1 MIDGAVLWKCLTIWG
16 IIIASGF
23 GLPVPEE
30 IPVVTGG
37 VLVGESDAAVDA
49 ALARGEAPPAGRIP
63 WWLMLPGTI
72 LAVVIGDSVL
82 YFGGRY
88 LGPRLLRS
96 AWFKRKIM
104 PPATLAKIEE
114 NFHKRGVMILLAAR
128 LTPGV
133 RMPVFLAAGM
143 LRMPLS
149 RFLLA
154 DGLYAIP
161 GVNLLFWLGYVFTDK
176 FLAAL
181 EKAEEYRP
189 WVIVGLLTIIAGVVL
204 YKLFWKRKLST
215 GDMEDVP
222 NLIKPVGVVTHAIE
236 QGIENA
242 AEMGYAAAAKVMDVV
257 THPLGHKSTPPVSQG
272 ESPKPTTGDSPTTT
286 G

>member
-1 MIDGAVLWKCLTIWG
+1 MIDGAALWKCVGVWG
-16 IIIASGF
+16 VIIASGF

-37 VLVGESDAAVDA
+37 VLVGRSDAAVAGA
-49 ALARGEAPPAGRIP
+49 AAKGAPPPSHIP

-72 LAVVIGDSVL
+72 LAVVVGDSVL
-82 YFGGRY
+82 YFGGRWF
-88 LGPRLLRS
+88 GPRLLRS
-96 AWFKRKIM
+96 SWFQRKIL
-104 PPATLAKIEE
+104 PPDALAKIEDQ
-114 NFHKRGVMILLAAR
+114 FHKRGVMILLAAR

-161 GVNLLFWLGYVFTDK
+161 GVSLLFWLGYLFTDQ

-181 EKAEEYRP
+181 NAAEEYRP
-189 WVIVGLLTIIAGVVL
+189 WVVVGVLTVVAVFVV
-204 YKLFWKRKLST
+204 YKLFWRRKLST
-215 GDMEDVP
+215 GDMADVP
-222 NLIKPVGVVTHAIE
+222 GLMKPVGAVTHAIE
-236 QGIENA
+236 QGIEKS
-242 AEMGYAAAAKVMDVV
+242 AEMGYAAAAGVVDAV
-257 THPLGHKSTPPVSQG
+257 THPLGRKKPPPPAPHTDG
-272 ESPKPTTGDSPTTT
+272 PKVGGDAAPTVK
-286 G
+286 

>member
-1 MIDGAVLWKCLTIWG
+1 MFKGVALAKYLSIWG
-16 IIIASGF
+16 TIIASGF

-37 VLVGESDAAVDA
+37 VLVGESDSAVA
-49 ALARGEAPPAGRIP
+49 EAVERGEPPPAKRLY

-72 LAVVIGDSVL
+72 VAVVIGDSVL
-82 YFGGRY
+82 YFGGRWF
-88 LGPRLLRS
+88 GPRLLRS
-96 AWFKRKIM
+96 TWFQRKIM
-104 PPATLAKIEE
+104 PPDSLAKIADQ
-114 NFHKRGVMILLAAR
+114 FHKRGVMILLAAR

-133 RMPVFLAAGM
+133 RMPVFLGAGM

-161 GVNLLFWLGYVFTDK
+161 GVSLLFWLGYVFTDQ

-181 EKAEEYRP
+181 KKAEEYRP
-189 WVIVGLLTIIAGVVL
+189 WVIVGILTVVALVVL

-215 GDMEDVP
+215 GDMADVP
-222 NLIKPVGVVTHAIE
+222 GLMKPVGAVTHAIE
-236 QGIENA
+236 QGIEMTA
-242 AEMGYAAAAKVMDVV
+242 GMGMAAAARVVDVV
-257 THPLGHKSTPPVSQG
+257 THPLGREKEKLQGHAETPKLGEDAPPVV
-272 ESPKPTTGDSPTTT
+272 K
-286 G
+286 